1 MYKINKQSNS
11 IEKIDKKTFA
21 ELGFRERQNLQEWIA
36 KEPTC
41 LGEELL
47 IIQKEFDGFDGTRER
62 FDLLALDDKGALV
75 IIENKLDDSGRD
87 VVWQAIKYASYC
99 SSLTEEQIIN
109 IYQKY
114 LDKTS
119 SGTDAREKITE
130 FFDATGNDDII
141 LNNRDQRIILIAA
154 NFKPEVTSAALWL
167 LNHNISLQCFKVTP
181 YGFGEELFLN
191 IDQIIP
197 IEDAKDYM
205 IQMAEKEQEQKSSEQ
220 KLQTRH
226 IIRFEFWKKLLDAM
240 NKSSSSL
247 FANISPSRE
256 RWISAGSG
264 MRACPFIFVFSKK
277 YGRIELYIDR
287 GEQDENEFIFNE
299 LLKYKSDIESKFDD
313 VLVWEQLPTKRACRI
328 KYEKPYDG
336 YNKEVWNDMVAFMV
350 DVMCRFEK
358 AMKPYI
364 EEVSKM
370 NAKQK

>member
-1 MYKINKQSNS
+1 MN
-11 IEKIDKKTFA
+11 EK
-21 ELGFRERQNLQEWIA
+21 
-36 KEPTC
+36 
-41 LGEELL
+41 
-47 IIQKEFDGFDGTRER
+47 
-62 FDLLALDDKGALV
+62 
-75 IIENKLDDSGRD
+75 
-87 VVWQAIKYASYC
+87 
-99 SSLTEEQIIN
+99 
-109 IYQKY
+109 
-114 LDKTS
+114 
-119 SGTDAREKITE
+119 
-130 FFDATGNDDII
+130 
-141 LNNRDQRIILIAA
+141 DQRIIFIAA
-154 NFKPEVTSAALWL
+154 NFRKEITSAALWL

-299 LLKYKSDIESKFDD
+299 LLKYKSDIESKFGD

-336 YNKEVWNDMVAFMV
+336 YNKEVWDDMVAFMV

>member
-287 GEQDENEFIFNE
+287 GEQDENEFIFNQ

-336 YNKEVWNDMVAFMV
+336 YNKEVWDDMVAFMV

>member
-181 YGFGEELFLN
+181 YGFGEELFLI

-336 YNKEVWNDMVAFMV
+336 YNKEVWDDMVAFMV

-364 EEVSKM
+364 EEVNKI
-370 NAKQK
+370 NNRQK

>member
-336 YNKEVWNDMVAFMV
+336 YNKEVWDDMVAFMV

>member
-220 KLQTRH
+220 KLQNRH
-226 IIRFEFWKKLLDAM
+226 IIRYEFWKKLLDAM

>member
-220 KLQTRH
+220 KLQNRH
-226 IIRFEFWKKLLDAM
+226 IIRYEFWKKLLDAM

-336 YNKEVWNDMVAFMV
+336 YNKEVWDDMVAFMV